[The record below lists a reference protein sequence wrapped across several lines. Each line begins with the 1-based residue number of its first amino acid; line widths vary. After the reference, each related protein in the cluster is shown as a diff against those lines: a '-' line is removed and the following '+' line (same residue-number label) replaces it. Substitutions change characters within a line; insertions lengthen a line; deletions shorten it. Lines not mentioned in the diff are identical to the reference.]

1 MRRSRAAAGV
11 PLPAPPRVLRR
22 TPHAPAPSRRGACR
36 CSQCVDLVR
45 DAHGEDA
52 AQLVAAA
59 LRAGHGRANDA
70 AEGESPAVSA
80 PEIAA
85 ATGGGHSLPAWDSKR
100 VHAALRRGGHPRCL
114 VPARGDGAAHDLS
127 DAGQVAGGG
136 RPRADPPRGD
146 GRRANEVLRGHGACR
161 RRHAE
166 PAHREDGAGSARP
179 GRCARPGPGA
189 GEGTALSVPGIAET
203 GARIRRP
210 AHL

>member
-1 MRRSRAAAGV
+1 MLTA
-11 PLPAPPRVLRR
+11 R
-22 TPHAPAPSRRGACR
+22 TPRSWLLPPCARGTGVRMTPRRASRLRCR
-36 CSQCVDLVR
+36 RPRSLPR
-45 DAHGEDA
+45 
-52 AQLVAAA
+52 
-59 LRAGHGRANDA
+59 
-70 AEGESPAVSA
+70 P
-80 PEIAA
+80 AA
-85 ATGGGHSLPAWDSKR
+85 ATACPAWDSKR